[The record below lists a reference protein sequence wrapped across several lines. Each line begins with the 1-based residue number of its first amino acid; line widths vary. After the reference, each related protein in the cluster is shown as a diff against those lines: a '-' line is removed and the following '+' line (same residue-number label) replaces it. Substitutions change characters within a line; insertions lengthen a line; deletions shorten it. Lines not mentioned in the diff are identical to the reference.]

1 MSRVV
6 DTVAFHG
13 VLVEAAL
20 AEAVGF
26 QRGASAAEATGR
38 QKSAL
43 CGTAGA
49 TNLGD
54 TKEASD

>member
-6 DTVAFHG
+6 GIVAFHG
-13 VLVEAAL
+13 VPMEAAL

-43 CGTAGA
+43 CGRAGA

-54 TKEASD
+54 AKAASD